1 MLQELLESH
10 VMDPKNAYKCYDL
23 ATEYDRLEQGAMGV
37 SLYLKAADLSNDKL
51 LQYKSMIGL
60 ALIYYRQ
67 GRRDFTVEGGLL
79 DAVAL
84 CPERPEAHYHL
95 CAYYEHKANWK
106 HCLAHANTAL
116 AFSVN
121 STSALANSA
130 ASRALRI
137 GAGMS
142 ALLMLS
148 PSYSTNSS
156 GAFFS
161 IASALMM

>member
-116 AFSVN
+116 AFLPQYDLLTVPSFDDPVYE
-121 STSALANSA
+121 LDYKGPDWLYFY
-130 ASRALRI
+130 RAL
-137 GAGMS
+137 
-142 ALLMLS
+142 
-148 PSYSTNSS
+148 STW
-156 GAFFS
+156 
-161 IASALMM
+161 